1 VVRAAVGLYTA
12 DPLLDGAVMVEQ
24 KRRARDSFH
33 RSTCINYLKD
43 NAANERM
50 QLEKRMGRTMGLE
63 PTTSKTTT
71 WRSTN

>member
-1 VVRAAVGLYTA
+1 SRTAQGLLRSSRIVVRAAVGLYTA

-50 QLEKRMGRTMGLE
+50 Q
-63 PTTSKTTT
+63 
-71 WRSTN
+71 